1 MRTIYL
7 LQLEHSKYFLLAREF
22 EPNPSVVY
30 FFLEATVK
38 YEFLKI
44 HRPLAILNQ
53 WPETHALDLDTFVK
67 KNMMTYGINNV
78 RGGTY
83 SATTLTHEQT
93 AVINAELNA
102 ASSAKDISDVVIKSI
117 IDAYADTLLS
127 NADIRVEKDR
137 LEADYAKWQKDSR
150 ILSEI
155 RIDAEAARAD
165 IEWIRQMCQKEV
177 AAFRAGKRQTLLYR
191 LENGSDIENYRRIL
205 PLLKRIY
212 TTFMTIYDRTYNGV
226 FYKNPEFLLDD
237 FVFHWHRIHISE
249 EFERVERLCE
259 EYSFFVTYIENRM
272 AETAFDVSTWGEEAE
287 LRFSSSLFLL
297 DLCFT
302 C

>member
-83 SATTLTHEQT
+83 SATTLTDEQT

-102 ASSAKDISDVVIKSI
+102 APSAKDISDVVIKSI

-127 NADIRVEKDR
+127 KADIRVEKDR
-137 LEADYAKWQKDSR
+137 LEADYAKWRKESR

-205 PLLKRIY
+205 PLLKKIY
-212 TTFMTIYDRTYNGV
+212 TTFMTIYDRPYNGV
-226 FYKNPEFLLDD
+226 CYKNPEFLLDD

-272 AETAFDVSTWGEEAE
+272 AEAAFDVSTWGEEAE

>member
-1 MRTIYL
+1 
-7 LQLEHSKYFLLAREF
+7 LAREF

-38 YEFLKI
+38 YDFLKI

-83 SATTLTHEQT
+83 SETTLTDEQT
-93 AVINAELNA
+93 AVIKAELNTGP
-102 ASSAKDISDVVIKSI
+102 SAKDISDVVIKSI

-127 NADIRVEKDR
+127 KADIRVEKDR
-137 LEADYAKWQKDSR
+137 LKADYAKWRKESR

-177 AAFRAGKRQTLLYR
+177 AAFCAGKRQTLLYR

-205 PLLKRIY
+205 PHLKKIY
-212 TTFMTIYDRTYNGV
+212 TTFMTIYDRPYEV
-226 FYKNPEFLLDD
+226 VYAKNPEFLLDD
-237 FVFHWHRIHISE
+237 FMFHWHRIQVPE
-249 EFERVERLCE
+249 EIEHVERLCE

-272 AETAFDVSTWGEEAE
+272 AEAAFDVSTWGEEAE
-287 LRFSSSLFLL
+287 LRFSCSLFLL